1 MNILV
6 IIIVSLTLFIFYL
19 FKIIDKQKSKIV
31 YLSRQ
36 NTSLMDKF
44 KHKSSKNSIENI
56 SEIEIKFLKIHT
68 HSAFLKNTSYIRIAP
83 FDFAPKIID
92 IQKNTQVKILSKILI
107 GNEYWYE
114 IITDN
119 SDCSYKLKGWIKEY
133 GVEFVYP
140 KFQDITNQNEII
152 NIF

>member
-1 MNILV
+1 MNILL
-6 IIIVSLTLFIFYL
+6 IIVISLIIFIFYL
-19 FKIIDKQKSKIV
+19 FQVIDKQKSKII

-36 NTSLMDKF
+36 NSSLIEKF
-44 KHKSSKNSIENI
+44 KNKHPKNSIENI

-119 SDCSYKLKGWIKEY
+119 VDYSYKLKGWIKEY
-133 GVEFVYP
+133 GVEFIYP
-140 KFQDITNQNEII
+140 KFQNTTNQNEII